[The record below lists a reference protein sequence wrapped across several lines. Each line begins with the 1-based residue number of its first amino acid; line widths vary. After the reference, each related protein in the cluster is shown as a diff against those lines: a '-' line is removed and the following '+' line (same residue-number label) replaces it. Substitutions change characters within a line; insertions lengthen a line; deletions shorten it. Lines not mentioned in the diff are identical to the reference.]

1 MTTYYSSFYPIE
13 SADGAKGSAAF
24 LGAITTTIIYL
35 YKRSATT
42 LTDLDKP
49 NGNVIYT
56 FATADINSTA
66 VTNGWYES
74 VPSGSDPLYI
84 VAATA
89 TGINPTDTI
98 ASNEWTSPVIF
109 SQSGLSTATIFL
121 FQRSNSPTLPAVPSG
136 NTTYTFS
143 SGILSGNLY
152 GWSQTAPDTALGKYL
167 FATTATAISSS
178 STDTIA
184 NTEWASVVVLAVNG
198 ENGTDGSDGATG
210 LTAYLTNESHIVP
223 ASYTGAVSSYSGAT
237 GQFKVF
243 QQNVGEVSTNFTLST
258 VSNPQS
264 LTISYTG
271 TTYTVTAGLDSG
283 EDLATVTI
291 RATGSGAYSGVSIDK
306 VFTLAKSK
314 SGQDGSSPKL
324 LSITADR
331 QVINYSG
338 TGALNPATQTTA
350 FTAYK
355 QNTTNAVSWTIK
367 DTLGNTL
374 TPVTTYLFSG
384 TGDTNSMTAA
394 QFSAAISVNGARGV
408 VVTATLTDGTTF
420 TDSITVVKVVDGTNG
435 IDGTNGTSPLVYDII
450 TSSPVIVKDAPDAAT
465 TGTYSSITIQGRKYD
480 GNTTSNYG
488 WITVTANG
496 DTEATTATNTA
507 TTPITLSPASNSGK
521 SSYTVKLYNQATV
534 SGATLLDTQSITVVF
549 KGASGTNG
557 TDGSN
562 GTNARAVSLSTNTQ
576 AFAYDSTG
584 ANPSPANT
592 VITATALNTSGTVY
606 YEFVLDGTSVQ
617 NTTTNTYTYTPRAAF
632 GDMPDTLRVNIRE
645 GGTATTIL
653 ASDMIAM
660 TGLKNTVNGTNG
672 TNGINALTSILSN
685 AAHTLP
691 TTNTGTV
698 TYTGSGTTIRLYEGT
713 TELVYD
719 GIGTANSSW
728 KVVATGTNITPGGLT
743 DSGNFVTVADHSAMT
758 ASNASVSYAIT
769 GKRADGTAISI
780 TLVQSL
786 SKSIQGSDG
795 SNGTNARAV
804 SLSTN
809 VQAFSY
815 DSAGATPSPSTSTIT
830 ATALNTSGTVYYEFL
845 LDGTSVQNTTTN
857 TYTYTPQASFSN
869 MPDTV
874 RVNIREG
881 TSTSTIL
888 ASDMIAMT
896 GLKNTVNGTD
906 GLAALT
912 PVISNSAHTLPTT
925 NTGTVTY
932 TGSGTT
938 IRLYEGTTE
947 LTYDG
952 VGTSNGTWKVVATP
966 TNITTGTLTD
976 SGTFVT
982 VGDHSAMTANT
993 ASISYAITG
1002 KRAGGGSISLTLF
1015 QTFSKSIQ
1023 GDNGSN
1029 GTNGAN
1035 GLAVV
1040 LSNESHVF
1048 PANNAGAVS
1057 SYTGS
1062 GTLIRLYEG
1071 ATELVYDGTG
1081 TTNGTWTVSS
1091 VATNITRGSLTDSG
1105 NYVTVGDHSGVAD
1118 GTDTSSIVYTITGKT
1133 STGAA
1138 INLTKTQS
1146 FSKAK
1151 TGANGSPGS
1160 SGAAA
1165 ISGYLTSES
1174 SVVFTYADGTPTNFN
1189 GVNGFLKIIQGT
1201 TDVTATATSFSATA
1215 SGCTGT
1221 INTADNT
1228 PVNGQIK
1235 GYYQVTAMS
1244 ADSGT
1249 LTLSATFGG
1258 TTITK
1263 TFTVTKS
1270 KAGYEIVSILPTA
1283 NLFQGRVVFLTTD
1296 NKLYRYN
1303 GTTWVKEVAAA
1314 DISGTLADAQIA
1326 AVAASK
1332 VTGQLTNA
1340 QIASIDAAT
1349 KLTGVVPIANI
1360 PTIPT
1365 TNLSGTIS
1373 TTQIADDAITTA
1385 KIAANA
1391 ITAAEIAADTITSG
1405 QIAANAIT
1413 ANELAANSVTAGK
1426 IAAGSITATEIAANT
1441 ITAAKLVAGTI
1452 TANEIA
1458 ANTITAAKIAA
1469 GTITAAEIAANTI
1482 TAAKIAADTITA
1494 NQIAANAI
1502 TASEIATDAITADK
1516 ISAGSI
1522 TAAKLAATNVI
1533 TLSAQIQDAIIT
1545 TAKIGDL
1552 QVNSAKIANLT
1563 VGTQKIED
1571 LAISRSSS
1579 SYYNFNGYSYTTDGV
1594 WYDLFVTQGGYVYV
1608 GSGNGSYNYT
1618 QTGTGT
1624 YGEPIYSYT
1633 YVGPGL
1639 GDYNY
1644 VTSQFGLYTS
1654 VTTGSAA
1661 QSGTQVVN
1669 IEAVVVIARD
1679 GGSDDNV
1686 KARVIRTNDN
1696 QELPESYSTL
1706 RARSGPSTY
1715 ALMFRDPFPIAGVA
1729 NNYKVQLMNL
1739 SDNSHIYEASMRAT
1753 LFRK

>member
-1 MTTYYSSFYPIE
+1 MTTYYSSFYPTE

-24 LGAITTTIIYL
+24 LGAITTAIIYL
-35 YKRSATT
+35 YRRSATA
-42 LTDLDKP
+42 LSDSDKP

-56 FATADINSTA
+56 FATADINSVA

-74 VPSGSDPLYI
+74 IPSGSDPLYV

-89 TGINPTDTI
+89 TGTDPTDTI

-109 SQSGLSTATIFL
+109 AQSGLSTATIFL

-152 GWSQTAPDTALGKYL
+152 GWSQTAPDTTLGKYL

-178 STDTIA
+178 STDTIS
-184 NTEWASVVVLAVNG
+184 NTEWSSVVVLTVNG

-223 ASYTGAVSSYSGAT
+223 ATNSGAVSSYSGAT

-243 QQNVGEVSTNFTLST
+243 QQNVGDVSNNFTLST

-264 LTISYTG
+264 LTIAYTG
-271 TTYTVTAGLDSG
+271 TTYTVSNGLDAG

-331 QVINYSG
+331 QVINYTG
-338 TGALNPATQTTA
+338 AGALNPATQTTS

-355 QNTTNAVSWTIK
+355 QNTTNAVSWSIK

-394 QFSAAISVNGARGV
+394 QFNAAISVNGARGV
-408 VVTATLTDGTTF
+408 LVTATLTDGTTF

-435 IDGTNGTSPLVYDII
+435 TNGTNGTSGIVINLSNDNVTVPAAADG
-450 TSSPVIVKDAPDAAT
+450 SSPVLTAAVTTVYIYEGATDVSSSWAVTATPSAGVTGTLSGKTYTVTGFTADTGYVDFTATRSGFSNQTIRFSLSKAKAGSDGSPATVYSVETSTAAIRKDSAGTYSPTTLTINGYST
-465 TGTYSSITIQGRKYD
+465 TGTALRTAYAGRFIVATSTDGSTYTDRYTSAANESAYTYTLIAGITHVRVRLYQAG
-480 GNTTSNYG
+480 GTT
-488 WITVTANG
+488 
-496 DTEATTATNTA
+496 
-507 TTPITLSPASNSGK
+507 
-521 SSYTVKLYNQATV
+521 
-534 SGATLLDTQSITVVF
+534 TLLDQEIVPI
-549 KGASGTNG
+549 
-557 TDGSN
+557 
-562 GTNARAVSLSTNTQ
+562 VS
-576 AFAYDSTG
+576 
-584 ANPSPANT
+584 
-592 VITATALNTSGTVY
+592 
-606 YEFVLDGTSVQ
+606 DGT
-617 NTTTNTYTYTPRAAF
+617 
-632 GDMPDTLRVNIRE
+632 
-645 GGTATTIL
+645 
-653 ASDMIAM
+653 
-660 TGLKNTVNGTNG
+660 NGTNG
-672 TNGINALTSILSN
+672 TNG
-685 AAHTLP
+685 
-691 TTNTGTV
+691 
-698 TYTGSGTTIRLYEGT
+698 
-713 TELVYD
+713 
-719 GIGTANSSW
+719 
-728 KVVATGTNITPGGLT
+728 
-743 DSGNFVTVADHSAMT
+743 
-758 ASNASVSYAIT
+758 
-769 GKRADGTAISI
+769 
-780 TLVQSL
+780 
-786 SKSIQGSDG
+786 
-795 SNGTNARAV
+795 SNGTSAV
-804 SLSTN
+804 
-809 VQAFSY
+809 
-815 DSAGATPSPSTSTIT
+815 
-830 ATALNTSGTVYYEFL
+830 
-845 LDGTSVQNTTTN
+845 
-857 TYTYTPQASFSN
+857 
-869 MPDTV
+869 
-874 RVNIREG
+874 
-881 TSTSTIL
+881 
-888 ASDMIAMT
+888 
-896 GLKNTVNGTD
+896 
-906 GLAALT
+906 
-912 PVISNSAHTLPTT
+912 
-925 NTGTVTY
+925 
-932 TGSGTT
+932 
-938 IRLYEGTTE
+938 
-947 LTYDG
+947 
-952 VGTSNGTWKVVATP
+952 
-966 TNITTGTLTD
+966 
-976 SGTFVT
+976 
-982 VGDHSAMTANT
+982 
-993 ASISYAITG
+993 
-1002 KRAGGGSISLTLF
+1002 
-1015 QTFSKSIQ
+1015 
-1023 GDNGSN
+1023 
-1029 GTNGAN
+1029 
-1035 GLAVV
+1035 
-1040 LSNESHVF
+1040 
-1048 PANNAGAVS
+1048 
-1057 SYTGS
+1057 
-1062 GTLIRLYEG
+1062 
-1071 ATELVYDGTG
+1071 
-1081 TTNGTWTVSS
+1081 
-1091 VATNITRGSLTDSG
+1091 
-1105 NYVTVGDHSGVAD
+1105 
-1118 GTDTSSIVYTITGKT
+1118 
-1133 STGAA
+1133 
-1138 INLTKTQS
+1138 
-1146 FSKAK
+1146 
-1151 TGANGSPGS
+1151 
-1160 SGAAA
+1160 
-1165 ISGYLTSES
+1165 SGYLTSES

-1189 GVNGFLKIIQGT
+1189 GVNGFLKITQGT
-1201 TDVTATATSFSATA
+1201 SDVTSLATSFSATA

-1228 PVNGQIK
+1228 PVNGQVK

-1244 ADSGT
+1244 ADTAT
-1249 LTLSATFGG
+1249 LTLSATYSG

-1263 TFTVTKS
+1263 TFSITKS
-1270 KAGYEIVSILPTA
+1270 KAGYEIVGTLPTT

-1303 GTTWVKEVAAA
+1303 GTAWVKEVAAA

-1326 AVAASK
+1326 SLAASK
-1332 VTGQLTNA
+1332 ITGQLTNA

-1365 TNLSGTIS
+1365 TNLSGTIG

-1413 ANELAANSVTAGK
+1413 SNELAANSVIAGK

-1441 ITAAKLVAGTI
+1441 ITAAKMVAGTI

-1469 GTITAAEIAANTI
+1469 GTITAAEIAAGTI

-1594 WYDLFVTQGGYVYV
+1594 WYDLFVTQGGYVFV
-1608 GSGNGSYNYT
+1608 GNNNGSYAYQ
-1618 QTGTGT
+1618 QTGTDQ
-1624 YGEPIYSYT
+1624 YGSPIYGYV

-1644 VTSQFGLYTS
+1644 VTSNFGLYTS
-1654 VTTGSAA
+1654 VTTGSTA

-1669 IEAVVVIARD
+1669 IEAVIVIARD
-1679 GGSDDNV
+1679 GGSDDNL
-1686 KARVIRTNDN
+1686 KARVIRVNDG
-1696 QELPESYSTL
+1696 QELPETYINL

-1715 ALMFRDPFPIAGVA
+1715 ALMFRDPFPIAGVT
-1729 NNYKVQLMNL
+1729 NNYKVQLMNT

>member
-136 NTTYTFS
+136 STTYTFS

-184 NTEWASVVVLAVNG
+184 NTEWASVVVLTING

-223 ASYTGAVSSYSGAT
+223 ASYAGAVSSYSGAT

-243 QQNVGEVSTNFTLST
+243 QQNVGDVSSNFTLST

-314 SGQDGSSPKL
+314 GGQDGSSPKL

-338 TGALNPATQTTA
+338 AGSLNPATQTTA

-355 QNTTNAVSWTIK
+355 QNTTSTISWSIK

-374 TPVTTYLFSG
+374 TPTTTYLFAAN
-384 TGDTNSMTAA
+384 GDTNSMTAA

-435 IDGTNGTSPLVYDII
+435 TNGTNGTSPLVYDII

-496 DTEATTATNTA
+496 DTEATTATDTA

-549 KGASGTNG
+549 KGASGTNGTNG

-672 TNGINALTSILSN
+672 INALTSILSN

-743 DSGNFVTVADHSAMT
+743 DSGNFVTIADHSAMT

-815 DSAGATPSPSTSTIT
+815 DSTGATPSPSTSTIT

-1023 GDNGSN
+1023 GDNG
-1029 GTNGAN
+1029 AN

-1081 TTNGTWTVSS
+1081 TANGTWTVSS

-1160 SGAAA
+1160 TGAAA
-1165 ISGYLTSES
+1165 ISGYLTNES
-1174 SVVFTYADGTPTNFN
+1174 AIVYTYADGTPTNFN
-1189 GVNGFLKIIQGT
+1189 GINGFLKIIQGT
-1201 TDVTATATSFSATA
+1201 SDVTASATSFSATA

-1228 PVNGQIK
+1228 PVNGQVK

-1244 ADSGT
+1244 ADTAT

-1258 TTITK
+1258 TTVTK
-1263 TFTVTKS
+1263 TFSISKS
-1270 KAGYEIVSILPTA
+1270 KAGYEIVSTLPLT

-1303 GTTWVKEVAAA
+1303 GSAWTKAVDGG
-1314 DISGTLADAQIA
+1314 DISLN
-1326 AVAASK
+1326 S
-1332 VTGQLTNA
+1332 
-1340 QIASIDAAT
+1340 
-1349 KLTGVVPIANI
+1349 
-1360 PTIPT
+1360 
-1365 TNLSGTIS
+1365 
-1373 TTQIADDAITTA
+1373 
-1385 KIAANA
+1385 IAANS
-1391 ITAAEIAADTITSG
+1391 I
-1405 QIAANAIT
+1405 
-1413 ANELAANSVTAGK
+1413 VT
-1426 IAAGSITATEIAANT
+1426 GSITSAQLSTTE
-1441 ITAAKLVAGTI
+1441 L
-1452 TANEIA
+1452 
-1458 ANTITAAKIAA
+1458 
-1469 GTITAAEIAANTI
+1469 
-1482 TAAKIAADTITA
+1482 
-1494 NQIAANAI
+1494 
-1502 TASEIATDAITADK
+1502 
-1516 ISAGSI
+1516 
-1522 TAAKLAATNVI
+1522 I
-1533 TLSAQIQDAIIT
+1533 TLSAQIKDAIIT

-1552 QVNSAKIANLT
+1552 QVNNAKIANLT

-1594 WYDLFVTQGGYVYV
+1594 WYDLYVTQGGYVYV